1 MRQHDTFLTHTVWH
15 EPFLVLLAGGVL
27 MILLAS
33 LATRLTRGASWHRT
47 IWRATCVGL
56 LLLVLVEVTGTGN
69 ALVRLL
75 NGRLADST
83 THRELTRGPDEGR
96 EEAQFRD
103 ATWTPGTS
111 APHHRPWRALPA
123 ADRLEREAV
132 ALSTYRIEGYV
143 DKTNRRQHDESDS
156 AMPQR
161 DGSAS
166 NRGTALVPA
175 VASDATRPTTWRRLA
190 ENKDESPS
198 RKLVQ
203 RSLHADGAAAGPL
216 SDATRDGK
224 GSSIDRAHAWSPGV
238 LWSIGCLAILAPLGC
253 RRTCLYLF
261 QRRLTKVQDTA
272 LSRRV
277 EALARQLDL
286 RVPTRLLVS
295 GRLRTP
301 VAFGVWHP
309 TVVLPVRFADQFD
322 RNHQDAMLAHELA
335 HLAGRDPLWNIVADL
350 TCAALWWHPGSWM
363 ARCALRRANELAAD
377 EASLLVP
384 GGPDLLAACLV
395 AMGRRLSSTP
405 RLDWLSVEGGRF
417 RSGLGRRVQRLL
429 NLGGGTWHAPRR
441 RRHAVAG
448 TVMLLALLLAAVMC
462 STWARPRET
471 FLAKGADMSV
481 FTSCWRQSLAAT
493 LVLGLVGA
501 VQQQGLTDE
510 VTRPDTAVT
519 KKDGTDPL
527 LARADEEGLFESAA
541 EGSETTDDAA
551 EADPSSDLATESE
564 GETREKQHRRV
575 KRETRRESSR
585 RRATRTIQRE
595 LEELEQ
601 EADSLRQEL
610 SRRPDNEQLRFS
622 LRKHEE
628 QMERIHREMEET
640 DGNPFREVRQRWNWW
655 ATAQEKLRSEAKRRD
670 TAAKKRALEQAE
682 RSLKRRQQL
691 ASNRAKSHQLKHR
704 QALLHAAVANLR
716 EAGLEDQAAQ
726 VFHTAQQLA
735 REIELSEK
743 LAHERDELTGRM
755 EQNDRLIRDRM
766 ERAGYLP
773 RRHVEDR
780 VREYLEAIHEH
791 EQVVHEHEQAAH
803 EHEQA
808 AHEHRLH
815 RAEAHERHLHPEEA
829 GHRRGDLEREVE
841 QLRGEVEQLHRQ
853 LDEVRRLLEEM
864 SDRGDAE
871 REEASREKSSR
882 RR

>member
-15 EPFLVLLAGGVL
+15 EPFLVLLAGGLL

-33 LATRLTRGASWHRT
+33 LTTRLTCGASWHRT

-56 LLLVLVEVTGTGN
+56 LLLVLVEVTGTGH

-75 NGRLADST
+75 NGQLADST
-83 THRELTRGPDEGR
+83 THRELNKASDEGR
-96 EEAQFRD
+96 GEAHFRGP
-103 ATWTPGTS
+103 TWTPGTS
-111 APHHRPWRALPA
+111 APHHQPWRALPA
-123 ADRLEREAV
+123 ADGLEREAT
-132 ALSTYRIEGYV
+132 ALSTYPIAGSV
-143 DKTNRRQHDESDS
+143 DKTTQRQHDEADS
-156 AMPQR
+156 VMPQR
-161 DGSAS
+161 GGSES
-166 NRGTALVPA
+166 NRDAAVEPA
-175 VASDATRPTTWRRLA
+175 VASDATRPTTWRHLA

-198 RKLVQ
+198 PRLAQ
-203 RSLHADGAAAGPL
+203 RSLHADGAAVGPL

-224 GSSIDRAHAWSPGV
+224 GSSIDRARAWWPGL
-238 LWSIGCLAILAPLGC
+238 LWSIGCLAILTRLGC
-253 RRTCLYLF
+253 RQTCLYLF

-277 EALARQLDL
+277 EALTRQLAL

-309 TVVLPVRFADQFD
+309 TVILPMRFADQFD
-322 RNHQDAMLAHELA
+322 RHHQEAMLAHELA

-363 ARCALRRANELAAD
+363 ARCALRRASELAAD

-384 GGPDLLAACLV
+384 DGPDLLADCLV
-395 AMGRRLSSTP
+395 VTGRWLSSTP
-405 RLDWLSVEGGRF
+405 RLGWLSVEGGRF

-429 NLGGGTWHAPRR
+429 DLGGGTWHAPRR

-448 TVMLLALLLAAVMC
+448 TAMLLALLLAAVMC

-493 LVLGLVGA
+493 LVFGLVGA

-510 VTRPDTAVT
+510 VTKPDTAVT

-527 LARADEEGLFESAA
+527 LALADKEGLFESAA
-541 EGSETTDDAA
+541 EGSERTDDAA
-551 EADPSSDLATESE
+551 EANTSSDLATESE

-575 KRETRRESSR
+575 KRETRRESSL

-610 SRRPDNEQLRFS
+610 SRRPDNEQLRLS

-640 DGNPFREVRQRWNWW
+640 DGNPLREIRQRWNWW

-670 TAAKKRALEQAE
+670 TAAKKRAMEQAE
-682 RSLKRRQQL
+682 RSYKHLEQL
-691 ASNRAKSHQLKHR
+691 ASHRAKSHQLKHR

-735 REIELSEK
+735 REIELNEK
-743 LAHERDELTGRM
+743 LAHEREELAERM
-755 EQNDRLIRDRM
+755 EQNDRLIREKM
-766 ERAGYLP
+766 ERAGYFP
-773 RRHVEDR
+773 RRHAEDR
-780 VREYLEAIHEH
+780 VRGFLEA
-791 EQVVHEHEQAAH
+791 VHEHDEAAH

-808 AHEHRLH
+808 AHEHHLH

-853 LDEVRRLLEEM
+853 LDEVRILLEEM

-882 RR
+882 SR